1 MPTPNFYR
9 QYLDTNK
16 DHKMSLVF
24 EARKFEYNRKQK
36 NQLKELL
43 NLQKKN
49 AMLGI
54 HSYKK
59 KHTYMT
65 KDYLNDI
72 EELLRDIRFNTG

>member
-1 MPTPNFYR
+1 
-9 QYLDTNK
+9 
-16 DHKMSLVF
+16 MSLVV
-24 EARKFEYNRKQK
+24 EAMKFDYNRKQK
-36 NQLKELL
+36 KEFL
-43 NLQKKN
+43 NLKKKN

-72 EELLRDIRFNTG
+72 EELLRDIRCNTG

>member
-1 MPTPNFYR
+1 MG
-9 QYLDTNK
+9 K
-16 DHKMSLVF
+16 DHTMSLVF
-24 EARKFEYNRKQK
+24 ESRHDVNLNWKRK
-36 NQLKELL
+36 KEKEENGKKEFL
-43 NLQKKN
+43 NLQKEN

-59 KHTYMT
+59 KHTYTT